1 MTCSPE
7 NAEVPRGGNE
17 AGPRAIGRGPVA
29 GVAFAL
35 AILIAGCALGAKDE
49 ATTAIAPA
57 PDDEH
62 PSLEWAA
69 DEDFFVLVQ
78 RSCRTVSVYRRGKW
92 LRTYENV
99 SFGRMPG
106 VKKYQG
112 DKKTPA
118 GLYKIVGRRIHPRW
132 SRFLLLDYPNRNDSE
147 NHPDPGSQI
156 GIHGSDEP
164 ILNNTGVDWTLGC
177 VSLLNDDVKDFYK
190 LVPDGTLVLIEE

>member
-1 MTCSPE
+1 
-7 NAEVPRGGNE
+7 VR
-17 AGPRAIGRGPVA
+17 GRGAAAWFVL
-29 GVAFAL
+29 VFAL
-35 AILIAGCALGAKDE
+35 AASSCALGSKEEGA
-49 ATTAIAPA
+49 AAAVAP
-57 PDDEH
+57 PEEGH

-69 DEDFFVLVQ
+69 DEDYFVVVE
-78 RSCRTVSVYRRGKW
+78 RSCRTMSVYRRGKW

-106 VKKYQG
+106 VKQYQG
-112 DKKTPA
+112 DKRTPA
-118 GLYKIVGRRIHPRW
+118 GLYKIIGRRVHPRW